1 MKSIFTLLVCFFI
14 FLGLFAQVPS
24 SFNYQAVLR
33 DSKGN
38 VKSSQKVQL
47 GIDIIQGNTSG
58 LSIYDET
65 FSTETNPLGLVNLSI
80 GSKNPIAFE
89 NIDWANGPYF
99 LKIILDG
106 TEMGVSQLQSVPYAL
121 YAKSSGSN
129 TILTAGNGVSISDN
143 EIINT
148 APDVPI
154 TITGDNG
161 ITVEGSYPEFKISTN
176 PTSGSDLVKI
186 NSENYTSISIK
197 DGDLV
202 KIEGPIDLQ
211 QELDMDVQG
220 ITVFGGKL
228 SGGGS
233 QVFTVGRNS
242 LVQGTSFTD
251 IDIDCKDIT
260 FVNCIFIG
268 NCPRLGYD
276 CRFINCTFNGINT
289 TTDYLVGQIE
299 HSEIQSCKFPRIYS
313 ITNTTISNSE
323 LGNSQDFGISFVNS
337 CKLSNTHI
345 FAISTEFIFTGN
357 RCSNSKISVGS
368 LTRSPSRIMI
378 SFNSFSNLL
387 EGSTEAIRI
396 DPSYSGYK
404 IWNVTGNSFSIQ
416 TSDPQAISIEGTEG
430 NTSYSLL
437 NIQNNHFFKCNK
449 TLNYSSDMKVSYSNN
464 VGIRSEHP
472 SNSSNLR
479 ATANESF

>member
-1 MKSIFTLLVCFFI
+1 MKSIFTLLICFFM

-38 VKSSQKVQL
+38 VKASQKVQL
-47 GIDIIQGNTSG
+47 TIEILQGNTSG
-58 LSIYDET
+58 LPIYKET

-80 GSKNPIAFE
+80 GSKNPIAFD
-89 NIDWANGPYF
+89 NIDWANGPFF

-106 TEMGVSQLQSVPYAL
+106 TEMGISQLQSVPYAL
-121 YAKSSGSN
+121 YAKTSGSN
-129 TILTAGNGVSISDN
+129 AVLTAGNGISISDN
-143 EIINT
+143 EIANT
-148 APDVPI
+148 APDIPI
-154 TITGDNG
+154 TIAGENG
-161 ITVEGSYPEFKISTN
+161 ILVEGNYPEFKISAN
-176 PTSGSDLVKI
+176 LSSGSDVVKI
-186 NSENYTSISIK
+186 NSENYSTISIK

-202 KIEGPIDLQ
+202 KIEGTIDLQ
-211 QELDMDVQG
+211 QELDMDVKG
-220 ITVFGGKL
+220 ITVFGGNL

-233 QVFTVGRNS
+233 QVFAVGRNS

-260 FVNCIFIG
+260 FVNCSFSG

-276 CRFINCTFNGINT
+276 CRFLNCTFNGINT

-299 HSEIQSCKFPRIYS
+299 HSEIQYCKFPRIYS
-313 ITNTTISNSE
+313 ITNSTISNSE
-323 LGNSQDFGISFVNS
+323 IGDNQDFGISFVNF
-337 CKLSNTHI
+337 CKLSNTQI
-345 FAISTEFIFTGN
+345 FSNSSEFVFTGN
-357 RCSNSKISVGS
+357 RCSKSKISIGS
-368 LTRSPSRIMI
+368 PTSSPSRIMI
-378 SFNSFSNLL
+378 SLNSFSNLL

-404 IWNVTGNSFSIQ
+404 IWNITGNSFSIQ

-430 NTSYSLL
+430 NASYSLL

-449 TLNYSSDMKVSYSNN
+449 TLNYSTDMNVSYSNN

-472 SNSSNLR
+472 FISSNLR
-479 ATANESF
+479 VKANESF